1 MRSKSFSTKG
11 NLSLRWFVMG
21 VNSIS
26 SSSRLSL
33 LLPVMELD
41 LEVDL
46 EVLVVAV
53 APPCCFLRSNMLKVS
68 RFCFFKETS
77 DNKPINKQK
86 VWSRI
91 IAIPSSKS
99 VYLQLFISNIASA
112 DSDSDSA
119 ESPGKTHWNFCQFP
133 VSLHSSCLDCSPKVQ
148 WRHFPAGTVQSSI
161 DSTVCD
167 DSLDPGLTECSE
179 ANIFK
184 SSVLRPQTIAAV
196 ARFFSSMPWS
206 ESSSRSRSRSRS
218 VIAAVDAMPLVIVL
232 VIDAS
237 TKGRVGNGETP
248 NSNANTATK
257 HDPMYKIFGNNGE
270 VCRRWQEL
278 ELELQLELLLRGDD
292 SGVVPFTST
301 VVALPSIVIVNSF
314 ARGRFIIF
322 V

>member
-1 MRSKSFSTKG
+1 MRSNSFSTKG
-11 NLSLRWFVMG
+11 NRSLRWFVMG

-26 SSSRLSL
+26 SSSRPNL

-41 LEVDL
+41 LEIDL
-46 EVLVVAV
+46 EVPVVAV

-68 RFCFFKETS
+68 RFCFFMETS

-91 IAIPSSKS
+91 IVSPSSKS

-119 ESPGKTHWNFCQFP
+119 ESPGRMHWNFCQFP
-133 VSLHSSCLDCSPKVQ
+133 VSLHTSSLACSLEVQ

-161 DSTVCD
+161 DSADCD
-167 DSLDPGLTECSE
+167 DSLDPDLTECSE
-179 ANIFK
+179 ANIFR

-196 ARFFSSMPWS
+196 AHFFSRMPWS
-206 ESSSRSRSRSRS
+206 ESRSVSMS
-218 VIAAVDAMPLVIVL
+218 VIATADAMPLVIVL

-257 HDPMYKIFGNNGE
+257 HDPMYKLFGNNGE

-278 ELELQLELLLRGDD
+278 ELELELQLLVRGDD
-292 SGVVPFTST
+292 SGVVPSAST
-301 VVALPSIVIVNSF
+301 IVVLPSIVVVYLF
-314 ARGRFIIF
+314 GRGRFIIF
-322 V
+322 VR